1 MPHPPNGNDQGGHRA
16 PAGAHD
22 PAHPHEL
29 VVSLLPHMYRKAAVL
44 VPRRHEDVVHDACLK
59 LLTHAHRLTSHP
71 APRAYALRC
80 VTTVAYDHLR
90 AAPVRVVD
98 EMPEVPVLP
107 IREAEATWQAQWLLH
122 RLPLR
127 QAQSVFLVDLCG
139 MELAAAARV
148 LGVHWGTVARSRDR
162 GLNLLYSVVTA
173 GISKNPESVS

>member
-1 MPHPPNGNDQGGHRA
+1 MPHPQNRNDQDGHST
-16 PAGAHD
+16 PVGVHD

-29 VVSLLPHMYRKAAVL
+29 VVSLLPHMYRKAALL

-59 LLTHAHRLTSHP
+59 LLTHSHRLTSHP

-90 AAPVRVVD
+90 AASVRAAD
-98 EMPEVPVLP
+98 EMPETPVLP
-107 IREAEATWQAQWLLH
+107 IREAEATWQAQWLLD

-139 MELAAAARV
+139 MELALAARV

-162 GLNLLYSVVTA
+162 GLKLLHSVVTA
-173 GISKNPESVS
+173 GIPKNREPVS